1 MTRVFEKWIWNRAL
15 WCVHVSFRREFA
27 ELMEKYSSNHITASG
42 RISPTQLSTGKTHHH
57 VRHEHSIQDKP
68 NPQTALWR
76 HDDDRH
82 DGTPTA
88 QMPGNSQHVTKS
100 LCGHFPKLTVLLK
113 ESITSLIFH
122 FHVCV
127 SQNCGQNI
135 LTKYVLTQKCP
146 QVLKKVKIIVLQR
159 CCNFP
164 KTSPLLKNVH
174 IFQKYLHT
182 LKILV
187 LSKVLSCQSGPHKVQ
202 SFSPESLNWSC
213 VPVFLH
219 PAASHRPPPPSAI
232 TFLLSLPRLPA
243 HLSSFFFSFL

>member
-1 MTRVFEKWIWNRAL
+1 MWIKVLDRNVLNSFSFTTRTGFEVMTRVFEKWIWNRAL

-146 QVLKKVKIIVLQR
+146 QVLEKVKNNSFTKVLRLSKNITTSQK
-159 CCNFP
+159 CPHFP
-164 KTSPLLKNVH
+164 KISSHSKN
-174 IFQKYLHT
+174 
-182 LKILV
+182 
-187 LSKVLSCQSGPHKVQ
+187 
-202 SFSPESLNWSC
+202 
-213 VPVFLH
+213 PV
-219 PAASHRPPPPSAI
+219 
-232 TFLLSLPRLPA
+232 TF
-243 HLSSFFFSFL
+243 